1 MANRLKLC
9 VVALAALLGAAPA
22 EALDR
27 AAWLRDLDQARAA
40 VAGKYA
46 NLEWLARDRDV
57 DVGRLFDQAR
67 RQIASSKSDA
77 GARAAFDRLVRG
89 MGDGHVEIRWP
100 AADPA
105 ADPPAA
111 PCAAL
116 GFGDRRIGKPLPAF
130 ATGYRAI
137 RGPEEFPAGLIR
149 AGGRQ
154 VGVVRI
160 DQFGPEP
167 DPALCKAALQALA
180 IPADRPC
187 DDACERRML
196 AWLYGRLTQDFAAT
210 LHALRRAGA
219 QTLVADLTG
228 NGGGSEWAEAAARM
242 VTPRRLTAERMGF
255 VRSRHWTEKW
265 ARDAAVLRAAAA
277 RETGH
282 DRAFLLKAAQ
292 AYDAR
297 RTAAATRCDG
307 EPLFRKGR
315 PACRWVVRGFFATG
329 FVGAADPSRFR
340 GKPWAGRIFSP
351 SKYAYAEGVWR
362 GPLIVLVN
370 GGTWS
375 AAEEFAAELQDNRAA
390 VIMGAP
396 TGGAGCGHTD
406 GGDPT
411 TLRNSGA
418 VLLLPDCVRLRADG
432 SNEVTGVRPDVAV
445 DLHGHDGA
453 RRQAKLWA
461 QKLPEAVRRAS
472 ALYGRP
478 RR

>member
-9 VVALAALLGAAPA
+9 VIALAALLGAGPA

-77 GARAAFDRLVRG
+77 DARAAFDRLVRG

-105 ADPPAA
+105 ADPPAL

-130 ATGYRAI
+130 AAGYRAI

-210 LHALRRAGA
+210 LRALRRAGA

-265 ARDAAVLRAAAA
+265 ARDAAVLRAAAG

-340 GKPWAGRIFSP
+340 GKAWAGRVFSP

-390 VIMGAP
+390 VIMG
-396 TGGAGCGHTD
+396 
-406 GGDPT
+406 
-411 TLRNSGA
+411 
-418 VLLLPDCVRLRADG
+418 
-432 SNEVTGVRPDVAV
+432 
-445 DLHGHDGA
+445 
-453 RRQAKLWA
+453 
-461 QKLPEAVRRAS
+461 
-472 ALYGRP
+472 
-478 RR
+478 